1 MIGNVRDADDCV
13 RYPRH
18 LLSSKPSSLKGHLH
32 GRDMNVVPEPTFCQM
47 LIHNC
52 CGVPLAETPI
62 ANGDGSPIVTVEAPL
77 DAFRAVWKLNAI
89 VAGFCPACDGA
100 AFVAIQTTTPS
111 EAVLSEN
118 AHYLAPVL
126 LLVMFH

>member
-1 MIGNVRDADDCV
+1 
-13 RYPRH
+13 
-18 LLSSKPSSLKGHLH
+18 
-32 GRDMNVVPEPTFCQM
+32 
-47 LIHNC
+47 
-52 CGVPLAETPI
+52 I
-62 ANGDGSPIVTVEAPL
+62 ANCDGSPIVTVEAPL

-126 LLVMFH
+126 LLVMFHWLQTQETSDRRLGPVANFFGSMLLSVFD